1 MSTKLEIPEWTG
13 STLTIGAFTNYA
25 SSVLGVFM
33 RKTFAELSLDELG
46 PELVAAVRR
55 LTDFINRQRAFDE
68 TPEVV
73 KADSNRDSLF
83 KALWYGW
90 HYAMELDP
98 EHPLHQAAAKLTSE
112 MNAYKG
118 VWKHEIS
125 KETTELKGLQRDL
138 STEAN
143 VAALQALGLKIFSDA
158 LFAAN
163 DAVAAAIDR
172 REQERGERIAEK
184 GGDTTAS
191 LRKAVATLLVD
202 CYRQVNAADRIIKAP
217 ETAAAIQDVCG
228 IIEHYKHVA
237 AQPTSKQG
245 KDDPEPAPDAP
256 DGEGGGSGNGG
267 EASAS

>member
-1 MSTKLEIPEWTG
+1 MSEKLEIPEWTG

-46 PELVAAVRR
+46 PDLVQAVRR

-73 KADSNRDSLF
+73 KADANRDALF

-98 EHPLHQAAAKLTSE
+98 EHALHQAAAKLMSE

-138 STEAN
+138 SSSDN
-143 VAALQALGLKIFSDA
+143 VLALQTLGLKTFADA

-163 DAVAAAIDR
+163 DAVAAAIDL

-191 LRKAVATLLVD
+191 LRKTVVTLLVD

-217 ETAAAIQDVCG
+217 ATAAAIQDVCG
-228 IIEHYKHVA
+228 VIEHYKHIA
-237 AQPTSKQG
+237 AQPASRQN
-245 KDDPEPAPDAP
+245 PEPAPDAP
-256 DGEGGGSGNGG
+256 DGAGGGSASGG